1 MTLPAVTEQ
10 TTIQPLE
17 EKLINLEL
25 QVQSLEQFR
34 KIAQAQEVTLVE
46 KSTQIIELS
55 FEVKRLGDTI
65 AVYKERIKEMTAAL
79 HTVATDSKE
88 DLVFTAQSRQLGKA
102 MFANKQVNMHFDS
115 LTRKLVY
122 LETDT
127 E

>member
-10 TTIQPLE
+10 TFVVE

-25 QVQSLEQFR
+25 EVQNLKKFR
-34 KIAQAQEVTLVE
+34 NIVQAQEVVLVE
-46 KSTQIIELS
+46 KSSQIVELS

-65 AVYKERIKEMTAAL
+65 AVYKDRIKEMTLAL

-88 DLVFTAQSRQLGKA
+88 DLVFTAQPRQLGKA
-102 MFANKQVNMHFDS
+102 MFANKTVFMHFDS
-115 LTRKLVY
+115 ITRKLNY